1 MNKKFKI
8 SKNDFIDFLISAS
21 PAEVNK
27 YILEKGKKPK
37 PITPVIFFN
46 KKKK

>member
-8 SKNDFIDFLISAS
+8 SKDNFIEFLASAS
-21 PAEVNK
+21 PTEVNK

-37 PITPVIFFN
+37 PITPIIFF